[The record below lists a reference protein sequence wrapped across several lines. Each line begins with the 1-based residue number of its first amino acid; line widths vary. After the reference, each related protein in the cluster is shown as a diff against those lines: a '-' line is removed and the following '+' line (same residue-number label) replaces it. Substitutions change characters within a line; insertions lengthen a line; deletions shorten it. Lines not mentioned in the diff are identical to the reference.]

1 MSGRGPVL
9 ECKDQ
14 AKDLAQVRGQGSG
27 LRGNERSRFGGIT
40 PILEGCLGLQ
50 LGHRSPPLTHLQFAS
65 IQLQELG
72 PVHLPRS
79 ELGDVLLQ
87 VEAVQPLAHLLAGPV
102 VDCGERFVQELG

>member
-1 MSGRGPVL
+1 MSDSGPVL

-27 LRGNERSRFGGIT
+27 LRGNERSGI

-72 PVHLPRS
+72 PVHLSRS
-79 ELGDVLLQ
+79 ELSDILLQ

-102 VDCGERFVQELG
+102 VDRGERFVQELG